1 MKNEPLYLYKYWPT
15 EECYLHCKECG
26 DLLPANSICSLRCTC
41 GAILLDYDSRRHVRM
56 YIDHDKV
63 HVVKCSIRVPS
74 SRSSRIS
81 YHLKALLLL
90 FRVNR
95 FILSET
101 NKSIDLVN
109 DMALKMSSEESF
121 SLLESKLDQLT
132 ISSLNHLEIQ
142 SWYYHYGTVLRRRN
156 AHGEALQMFK
166 KGSEE
171 YPSDQLMKFCLGQQY
186 LFLNQ
191 PDKAF
196 SEFDC
201 CHFPKVI
208 AKLILIMA
216 DYAYLH
222 GEYERGLRYLTQLYE
237 CYLNVKVLDDHVLY
251 MRGLSFFSD
260 YWCEFVGLHLF
271 LDKKDE
277 LYNAFEKIKNTC
289 VN

>member
-1 MKNEPLYLYKYWPT
+1 
-15 EECYLHCKECG
+15 
-26 DLLPANSICSLRCTC
+26 
-41 GAILLDYDSRRHVRM
+41 M